1 MGRAV
6 DGSSSVQPQPLQPFP
21 FTQAPENP
29 DAVKHQPAGAG
40 KANSSRGTKQQEHV
54 EPHAESL
61 ERPGRKGKLQPSAF
75 DLQAAPTNTETRDS
89 DKAAK
94 GDRAKGGVSN
104 KTQKGDRGQGTAET
118 SEAYAKWKAEKDAEE
133 ALARQ
138 RRQVLSLLL
147 SFLALL
153 VQKYEY

>member
-6 DGSSSVQPQPLQPFP
+6 DGSSSAQPQPLQPF
-21 FTQAPENP
+21 TQAPETP

-40 KANSSRGTKQQEHV
+40 KANSSRATKQQEHG

-61 ERPGRKGKLQPSAF
+61 ERPGRKDKLQPSAF
-75 DLQAAPTNTETRDS
+75 DLQAAPTNTEIRDS

-133 ALARQ
+133 ARARQ
-138 RRQVLSLLL
+138 RRQVLSFLL
-147 SFLALL
+147 SLLALL
-153 VQKYEY
+153 VQRYEY